1 MRRNKFE
8 EDVRRK
14 SLGIIYLSFNVA
26 AVIIDLHEE
35 NQI

>member
-1 MRRNKFE
+1 MRKTKFG

-14 SLGIIYLSFNVA
+14 SLGIIYLSFNVGVA
-26 AVIIDLHEE
+26 IIDLHEE